1 MQSKFESVAEYL
13 PEIVLEMV
21 ELVGFVEVEKIIH
34 QFGGTTFRFTDGAVY
49 FPKLKALIGVESAVK
64 LREYFCA
71 EEVYI
76 PRCEVALRL
85 LRNERLK
92 AHFDFITQNEKKSGR
107 TAMLELCPKYCI
119 SDRQA
124 WEIVRNHQSMPQY
137 EQATLF

>member
-1 MQSKFESVAEYL
+1 MQSRFERVAGYL

-21 ELVGFVEVEKIIH
+21 ELVGFGDVEKIIH
-34 QFGGTTFRFTDGAVY
+34 RFGGTTFRFTDGAVY
-49 FPKLKALIGVESAVK
+49 FPRLKELIGLESAVK
-64 LREYFCA
+64 LRHYFQA

-92 AHFDFITQNEKKSGR
+92 ADFDYITQTEKKSGR
-107 TAMLELCPKYCI
+107 TAMLELCPKYRL

-124 WEIVRNHQSMPQY
+124 WEIIRAHPRPSYQQTP
-137 EQATLF
+137 LF